1 MNIVKRII
9 DTFKHETNQ
18 ELHDKL
24 EADSVARRKRNEARI
39 EKIKADMGEKYIL
52 HPCHTKTKLD
62 EPRPV

>member
-39 EKIKADMGEKYIL
+39 EKI
-52 HPCHTKTKLD
+52 
-62 EPRPV
+62 